1 MTEIRDRVAK
11 ALCERIWPTATW
23 EKEAEHF
30 RDNYKAAAI
39 EAIKAL
45 RDPTEKM
52 IVAVKG
58 RSSRKARIA
67 CWHEM
72 VDEALR

>member
-1 MTEIRDRVAK
+1 MSEVVDRVAK
-11 ALCERIWPTATW
+11 ALCERIWPTSTW

-39 EAIKAL
+39 EAIKTL
-45 RDPTEKM
+45 REPSEGM
-52 IVAVKG
+52 IKSVRG

-67 CWHEM
+67 CWQDM
-72 VDEALR
+72 IDEALK

>member
-30 RDNYKAAAI
+30 RDNYKSAAI

-45 RDPTEKM
+45 REPTEKM

-67 CWHEM
+67 CWQEM